1 MEESHSETSSELEQV
16 IAHRDEVMNMLKWNA
31 AIVAILL
38 EQAGGVAEV
47 TREDLERVD
56 LSKVN
61 ATVEY
66 DQERDMYVIK
76 GVYDDDAV

>member
-1 MEESHSETSSELEQV
+1 MAESHSETSSDKLTEV
-16 IAHRDEVMNMLKWNA
+16 MAHRDELMDMLKWNA

-47 TREDLERVD
+47 TRADLERVD

-66 DQERDMYVIK
+66 DQKRDMYVIK
-76 GVYDDDAV
+76 GVYDDEV